1 MGELAAAAEALQ
13 KWGIAFVAVAE
24 AAVIMF
30 LYRQLSA
37 ERAARITDINTFNTK
52 ILEIASKSIEADKDN
67 QHAVDLLTKTIEGR
81 PRV

>member
-37 ERAARITDINTFNTK
+37 ERAARIADITTYNAK

-67 QHAVDLLTKTIEGR
+67 QHAVDLLTKTLEGR